1 MFGTRQREFRTA
13 CSAAGPEL
21 GDYTQ
26 WVRWRAPI
34 EKNKNQEGEETYSDG
49 LPRGQVRSGAGVKGV
64 AFGPQLRLDF
74 QEQLI

>member
-1 MFGTRQREFRTA
+1 MKFQAA

-26 WVRWRAPI
+26 WVRWRAPT
-34 EKNKNQEGEETYSDG
+34 EKNKDQEGEETYYDG
-49 LPRGQVRSGAGVKGV
+49 RSRDQVRSGAGLKGV
-64 AFGPQLRLDF
+64 ACGPQLRLDF